1 MTSNRSWS
9 QIRSG
14 NKGRTRPRALFC
26 AKRNRVCAFNC
37 VADVQTFVYWIRL
50 LDVFDIN
57 YSGFIFFKTIA
68 DLICDFDVTV

>member
-1 MTSNRSWS
+1 M
-9 QIRSG
+9 
-14 NKGRTRPRALFC
+14 
-26 AKRNRVCAFNC
+26 
-37 VADVQTFVYWIRL
+37 ADVQTFVYWIRL